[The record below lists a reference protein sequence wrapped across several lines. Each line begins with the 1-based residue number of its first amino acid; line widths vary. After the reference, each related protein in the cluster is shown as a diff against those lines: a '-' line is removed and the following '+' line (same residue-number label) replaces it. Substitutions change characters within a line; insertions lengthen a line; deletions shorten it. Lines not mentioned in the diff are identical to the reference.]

1 MIKRF
6 FCLLYEQKI
15 VNFSLSFLTSLGLF
29 LLLQPEENESPK
41 IGFGTI
47 VYNKNTCYHIHHW
60 VYMMST
66 ALLITSVVIISE
78 GDFKPPLIMSLGM
91 LTGGSFSD
99 LYYKH
104 AFDFTTCNNVTQYK
118 SVL

>member
-6 FCLLYEQKI
+6 FCFIYEQKI
-15 VNFSLSFLTSLGLF
+15 VNFSLSFLSTLCLF
-29 LLLQPEENESPK
+29 LLLQPEEDEDTK
-41 IGFGTI
+41 IGFSTI
-47 VYNKNTCYHIHHW
+47 VYNKSTCYHIHHW

-66 ALLITSVVIISE
+66 ALLITSVVILSE
-78 GDFKPPLIMSLGM
+78 GKFTPPLVMSLGC

-99 LYYKH
+99 LYYAH
-104 AFDFTTCNNVTQYK
+104 AFDFTSCNEIQYK